1 MGVEEEVDRHAMVVA
16 HKRKKECI
24 EEVLTVVPA
33 VPDPPQARGVKAA
46 PETGKQR
53 LTWNASIVARR
64 ATRRVSDVKSTPI
77 RRKPD
82 PDPGG
87 PNKEIGS
94 GRTTPKDRKDLKKLE
109 RGQPS

>member
-64 ATRRVSDVKSTPI
+64 ATRRVSAGKSTLI
-77 RRKPD
+77 WKNPD
-82 PDPGG
+82 P
-87 PNKEIGS
+87 IQQCS
-94 GRTTPKDRKDLKKLE
+94 HYA
-109 RGQPS
+109 